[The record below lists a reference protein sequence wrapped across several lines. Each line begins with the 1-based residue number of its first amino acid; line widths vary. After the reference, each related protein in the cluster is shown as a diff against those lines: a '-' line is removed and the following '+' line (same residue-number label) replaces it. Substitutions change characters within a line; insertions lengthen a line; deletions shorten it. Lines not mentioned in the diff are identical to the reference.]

1 MCDTQ
6 PEKKPVAQVGDSLS
20 TSSNIFSR
28 CWTLGNTTI
37 EIDQRDAQMKSG
49 LELKFQSKQVMYSP
63 KNQTCSL
70 KK

>member
-6 PEKKPVAQVGDSLS
+6 PEKKQVAKVGDSLS

-37 EIDQRDAQMKSG
+37 EIHQRDAQM
-49 LELKFQSKQVMYSP
+49 QSKQVMYSQ
-63 KNQTCSL
+63 KN
-70 KK
+70 